1 MFSLIHFMKAFSAA
15 LMAGVVEASGM
26 FAVAPSSGL
35 GVGDSPSSTAGGV
48 GMIGVVPVLSMLVAS
63 AIIVVVSPRFGGDC
77 CPLHAQKD
85 HR

>member
-15 LMAGVVEASGM
+15 LMAGDVEESCM
-26 FAVAPSSGL
+26 SSSGL